1 MNMNTF
7 DRCIRHINEMR
18 QINKDMI
25 AMITRLL
32 FEKSLLEEYVK
43 LQVSYEIDELERKF
57 PIMAEHYKYMRWE
70 QLPYT
75 NIGEGF
81 RIMIRWS
88 RR

>member
-1 MNMNTF
+1 
-7 DRCIRHINEMR
+7 
-18 QINKDMI
+18 MI

-43 LQVSYEIDELERKF
+43 LKVSYEIDELERKF

-81 RIMIRWS
+81 HNIIRS